1 MKRKMC
7 NEESYVFRIVYSKPN
22 ATFKRGGTAEV
33 VVSFSVDRPKRRYF
47 NLFVLNSGDMRR
59 TVWLLRMCLLAY
71 LTVVH

>member
-33 VVSFSVDRPKRRYF
+33 AVSFSVDRPKRRYF

-59 TVWLLRMCLLAY
+59 AVWLLRMCLLAY